1 MSTIN
6 ATAPEAMIA
15 PSARRISRP
24 VLVALDRILEILE
37 DLPSHDQIVVQN
49 ILPKMWKNCE
59 IQSFPVSSIT
69 LQ

>member
-1 MSTIN
+1 MSTIS
-6 ATAPEAMIA
+6 AAPAETLNA

-37 DLPSHDQIVVQN
+37 DLPSHDQTIVQN

-59 IQSFPVSSIT
+59 IQPFPVSAIT